1 MAKHVET
8 LTAKARRTR
17 SDIIRAARGMVGH
30 KGVTGVN
37 VMEVCAVADVG
48 RTSFY
53 NYFDDIDDLVEAVA
67 TDAANVIKAQ
77 FNALHTDEIRGL
89 ARLERCLHM
98 LLVTGTE
105 DPKTVLLL
113 TSLAADGWPIRDMLR
128 REIMEELQ
136 AIDSTNTATLE
147 AQADVL
153 TSSVLALS
161 RDIASTRVP
170 AGDAIPTYVTMLL
183 AAVAAQKRR

>member
-1 MAKHVET
+1 MAKHVDT

-17 SDIIRAARGMVGH
+17 SDIIRAARGIVGH

-67 TDAANVIKAQ
+67 TDAAKAIKAQ
-77 FNALHTDEIRGL
+77 FDALHSEQPRGL
-89 ARLERCLHM
+89 ARLEKCLQM
-98 LLVTGTE
+98 LLVTAVE
-105 DPKTVLLL
+105 DPETVLLL
-113 TSLAADGWPIRDMLR
+113 TSLAADDWPIRDMLHH
-128 REIMEELQ
+128 EIVEELK
-136 AIDSTNTATLE
+136 ATGSTNTATLE

-153 TSSVLALS
+153 TSSALALS
-161 RDIASTRVP
+161 RDIASARVP

-183 AAVAAQKRR
+183 AAAVSQKR